1 MLFRLPSTV
10 CIRKKRQSEIF
21 NEEEM
26 NCDESQKD
34 DSTDSDLPTTLETLG
49 NHLHAQISSYFPH
62 LYKETVSKVTGVL
75 LECGQQDVLAMLQDF
90 QLLQKRV
97 ARVLPL
103 IIPQSSAN
111 TTEQAKN
118 KNIPASSEDSIL
130 SDWTDSASEELFDK
144 VAAIDPIFCAKIT
157 GMLLDKKPSFLKQCL
172 TDASLLNSAI
182 EKARTTY
189 LKSLEMTSVSSLL
202 ENKDGE
208 EEESEGGGHSSTG
221 VLNNRLNDLGN
232 IVFSHV
238 VLWYPKLADKIT
250 GMLLEMNIEELES
263 VINNSDL
270 LKSRADKAYLVLKN
284 SGYLTADDQIK
295 EQFSMAFR

>member
-1 MLFRLPSTV
+1 MSYSGICFCHVTTIAEKKPSTV

-118 KNIPASSEDSIL
+118 KNIPASS
-130 SDWTDSASEELFDK
+130 WVFFNNLFYRYKND
-144 VAAIDPIFCAKIT
+144 
-157 GMLLDKKPSFLKQCL
+157 FLI
-172 TDASLLNSAI
+172 NSQT
-182 EKARTTY
+182 R
-189 LKSLEMTSVSSLL
+189 
-202 ENKDGE
+202 
-208 EEESEGGGHSSTG
+208 
-221 VLNNRLNDLGN
+221 R
-232 IVFSHV
+232 VF
-238 VLWYPKLADKIT
+238 K
-250 GMLLEMNIEELES
+250 
-263 VINNSDL
+263 
-270 LKSRADKAYLVLKN
+270 KN
-284 SGYLTADDQIK
+284 S
-295 EQFSMAFR
+295 

>member
-1 MLFRLPSTV
+1 
-10 CIRKKRQSEIF
+10 
-21 NEEEM
+21 
-26 NCDESQKD
+26 
-34 DSTDSDLPTTLETLG
+34 
-49 NHLHAQISSYFPH
+49 
-62 LYKETVSKVTGVL
+62 
-75 LECGQQDVLAMLQDF
+75 MLQDF

-118 KNIPASSEDSIL
+118 QNIPASSEESIL

-172 TDASLLNSAI
+172 TDASLLKSAI

-202 ENKDGE
+202 ENKDAE
-208 EEESEGGGHSSTG
+208 EEESEGGRGDSSTG
-221 VLNNRLNDLGN
+221 VLNNHLNDLGN
-232 IVFSHV
+232 IVFSQV

-295 EQFSMAFR
+295 EQFSMPFR

>member
-1 MLFRLPSTV
+1 MSYSGICFCHVTTIAEKPSTV

-21 NEEEM
+21 NEEKM

-34 DSTDSDLPTTLETLG
+34 DDSTDSNLPTTLETLG

-118 KNIPASSEDSIL
+118 QNIPASSWVFFNNLFYRYKNVFLIKSQTKVKKNKVNSCFFYALFVL
-130 SDWTDSASEELFDK
+130 S
-144 VAAIDPIFCAKIT
+144 KIYVNIYFIY
-157 GMLLDKKPSFLKQCL
+157 FL
-172 TDASLLNSAI
+172 
-182 EKARTTY
+182 
-189 LKSLEMTSVSSLL
+189 
-202 ENKDGE
+202 
-208 EEESEGGGHSSTG
+208 
-221 VLNNRLNDLGN
+221 
-232 IVFSHV
+232 
-238 VLWYPKLADKIT
+238 
-250 GMLLEMNIEELES
+250 
-263 VINNSDL
+263 
-270 LKSRADKAYLVLKN
+270 LKN
-284 SGYLTADDQIK
+284 S
-295 EQFSMAFR
+295 